1 MSFHGFATFE
11 CLRCIFLEIGLWY
24 FCGIDKKGE
33 YTMITKDEAMKLYY
47 EDGLTLKDMCKY
59 LDCVNPIT
67 AAKRLKKLGIDTYR
81 NGLKKKKTMHGMSED
96 EFNEYLKKEY
106 ETKSMNTI
114 AKEMGVSAA
123 CIRKYFVQYG
133 IVRRAKYEHFTASH
147 RGAYEGKKRY
157 LSCGYVAVYMPSH
170 PRAGVRKCVYEH
182 DLVMEAHIGRYLNP
196 GEVVHHID
204 GNKSN
209 NDISNLMLLSNEEHV
224 KLHRKLDREKKE
236 AMTGC

>member
-1 MSFHGFATFE
+1 
-11 CLRCIFLEIGLWY
+11 
-24 FCGIDKKGE
+24 
-33 YTMITKDEAMKLYY
+33 MITKEEAEKLYY
-47 EDGLTLKDMCKY
+47 EDGLTLKEMCVY

-67 AAKRLKKLGIDTYR
+67 ARKRLNKMGIDTYR
-81 NGLKKKKTMHGMSED
+81 NGLKKKETMQGMSED
-96 EFNEYLKKEY
+96 EFEAFLRKEY

-114 AKEMGVSAA
+114 ASELGVCAA
-123 CIRKYFVQYG
+123 CIRKYFVRYG
-133 IVRRAKYEHFTASH
+133 IDRRVKYEHFTASH

-182 DLVMEAHIGRYLNP
+182 DLVMEEHIGRYLNP

-209 NDISNLMLLSNEEHV
+209 NDISNLMLLTNEEHV
-224 KLHRKLDREKKE
+224 RLHGKLRRMKKE